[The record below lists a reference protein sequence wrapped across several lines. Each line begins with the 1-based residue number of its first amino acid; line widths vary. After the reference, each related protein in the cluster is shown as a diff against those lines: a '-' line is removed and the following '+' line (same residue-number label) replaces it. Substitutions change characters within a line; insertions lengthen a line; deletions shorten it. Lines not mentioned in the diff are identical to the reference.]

1 MMRVYSLVGL
11 CLFGLTACGETR
23 HEISA
28 PEPSVLQDGESIA
41 QVIATD
47 SVGEVAERAEV
58 LLLERRGVLAGE
70 TLRLRALPELA
81 RIRAELESLTMQSER
96 GGEWRAEAVQ
106 AYRARESALS
116 AQAELLEAA
125 DAEGLPYLE
134 ALQEERHAV
143 QRVGAVSRSI
153 EEFGRSGG
161 I

>member
-1 MMRVYSLVGL
+1 
-11 CLFGLTACGETR
+11 
-23 HEISA
+23 
-28 PEPSVLQDGESIA
+28 
-41 QVIATD
+41 VIATD